1 MWRGY
6 VESDSGELLRIIRP
20 DGTFGGK
27 AILAFLTSFSKYR
40 HHVVEDEDRPVET
53 LAWFDELNNLAE
65 KALRDKLAP
74 LENAYY
80 AGDWGDYA
88 LDEWEFFIRRNKI
101 NINQWQFEQALASV
115 HEKWTLINKLR
126 HSVTYLLQILET
138 NEIKP
143 ANWYYPDDTI
153 PEFQG
158 LEQSL
163 YILKERHTKLVRI
176 KFV

>member
-6 VESDSGELLRIIRP
+6 IESDSGELLRIIRP

-27 AILAFLTSFSKYR
+27 AILTFLTAFSKYQ
-40 HHVVEDEDRPVET
+40 HHIVDDDCPPET
-53 LAWFDELNNLAE
+53 LQWFTELDKLA
-65 KALRDKLAP
+65 KKPLREKLAP

-101 NINQWQFEQALASV
+101 KINQWQFEQALASI
-115 HEKWTLINKLR
+115 HEKWTLINKVLK
-126 HSVTYLLQILET
+126 STTALVQILEN
-138 NEIKP
+138 NELKP

-153 PEFQG
+153 PEFKG

-163 YILKERHTKLVRI
+163 CLLKERHAKLVRI
-176 KFV
+176 KFI